1 MRKAL
6 LIINLIV
13 KTAVDFIIVT
23 VLILPIGIIFF
34 LGSYLFYTIGSTI
47 KHYNEQKEIN

>member
-1 MRKAL
+1 MRKAI

-13 KTAVDFIIVT
+13 KTAVELIIVT

-34 LGSYLFYTIGSTI
+34 AGAYLFYTIGNAVNDY
-47 KHYNEQKEIN
+47 KEQKEIN